1 MYFGIDVGGF
11 VLLRGDYPGGWIGE
25 EAADELGVERVASFS
40 GFDAS
45 EEWQADKREIANQVE
60 GFVAAEFV
68 GETQRAI
75 HHAVFGEHDGV
86 VERAAANQSH
96 GA

>member
-1 MYFGIDVGGF
+1 MYFGVDVSGF
-11 VLLRGDYPGGWIGE
+11 VLLGGDYPGGGVAE
-25 EAADELGVERVASFS
+25 EPADELGVECVAGFS

-45 EEWQADKREIANQVE
+45 EEWQADKREIADKVE

>member
-1 MYFGIDVGGF
+1 MYFGIDVSGL
-11 VLLRGDYPGGWIGE
+11 VLLGGDDPGGGVGE
-25 EAADELGVERVASFS
+25 ESADELGMQGVARFS

-45 EEWQADKREIANQVE
+45 EEWQADKREIADQVE
-60 GFVAAEFV
+60 SLVAAEFV

-75 HHAVFGEHDGV
+75 HDAIFGEHDGV
-86 VERAAANQSH
+86 VERAAANQAH